1 MQMHIAWKTVGSSC
15 RWAGAAALAAALAAC
30 APLETNG
37 PESGQAHLRSPQH
50 LTASQMLS
58 RMAPEP
64 GLRLPDPLRA
74 AQEAL
79 EAERSHDEAGMASW
93 YGPGFHG
100 RRTASGERFDQYA
113 LTAAHPS
120 LPFGSLVCVLS
131 PKNGRSVVVRINDR
145 GPFAK
150 KRIIDLSKGA
160 AQALGM
166 TGLRAVELWHLQE
179 GEDSCPEHLL
189 AQAAAEQDR

>member
-1 MQMHIAWKTVGSSC
+1 MPQDIASKSAGSAYRWVG
-15 RWAGAAALAAALAAC
+15 AGALAALLAAC
-30 APLETNG
+30 TPLPTNG
-37 PESGQAHLRSPQH
+37 PQSGQAHLRSPQP
-50 LTASQMLS
+50 LTASEILS
-58 RMAPEP
+58 RMPPEP

-74 AQEAL
+74 AQQAL
-79 EAERSHDEAGMASW
+79 QAERGHDEAGMASW

-120 LPFGSLVCVLS
+120 LPFGTLVCVVS
-131 PKNGRSVVVRINDR
+131 PKNGKSVVVRINDR

-150 KRIIDLSKGA
+150 KRIIDLSQGA
-160 AQALGM
+160 AQALGI
-166 TGLRAVELWHLQE
+166 TGLRAVELWRLPE

-189 AQAAAEQDR
+189 AQAEAE